1 MELQKEMLSQYM
13 HLRMAYEDLLK
24 VWYSFKFSYNV
35 QQLPLQMLILYMPLL
50 IQHLRQ
56 LNLQYDLNVVQ
67 KKRKRRWV
75 PWNIHI
81 AMRAI
86 FQEWGERDIT
96 LAEAMELAAP
106 IPQWSDSWAN
116 IPIMAKLVFAITNST
131 FCRSSFNFYTRPF
144 FGIWP
149 LLLLLYCMILQI
161 QYKLMYLYCHV
172 QYCSIQTSYHKNEN
186 WLALP
191 WKRKSHPP

>member
-50 IQHLRQ
+50 IQLLRQ

-75 PWNIHI
+75 P
-81 AMRAI
+81 
-86 FQEWGERDIT
+86 
-96 LAEAMELAAP
+96 
-106 IPQWSDSWAN
+106 
-116 IPIMAKLVFAITNST
+116 
-131 FCRSSFNFYTRPF
+131 
-144 FGIWP
+144 
-149 LLLLLYCMILQI
+149 
-161 QYKLMYLYCHV
+161 
-172 QYCSIQTSYHKNEN
+172 
-186 WLALP
+186 
-191 WKRKSHPP
+191 